1 MSHGEDG
8 REQISWVSWKTICSP
23 KKHGGLRVME
33 ISIFSVT
40 LLAKWKWYLFHNR
53 GSYGK
58 GFLGFSMLPRPQTNV
73 GSVLD
78 TLDISIPGTVLC
90 ASTYAS

>member
-58 GFLGFSMLPRPQTNV
+58 GFLNQSIQGV
-73 GSVLD
+73 EVLGGERVREREREQ
-78 TLDISIPGTVLC
+78 I
-90 ASTYAS
+90 

>member
-1 MSHGEDG
+1 MS
-8 REQISWVSWKTICSP
+8 RSC
-23 KKHGGLRVME
+23 LR
-33 ISIFSVT
+33 SLP
-40 LLAKWKWYLFHNR
+40 LLVVLP
-53 GSYGK
+53 GV
-58 GFLGFSMLPRPQTNV
+58 FLGFSMLPRPQTNV